1 MRLLIWCPHV
11 NLGGGK
17 RLLTRLTGAIAA
29 QPTISHVRLALPAAA
44 ADGLSFNTD
53 KVEIVR
59 LSPAQSGGWMAKE
72 GWRAESNPFRVVRS
86 RARYLRYQTTAPG
99 LFHSLEQDVDAV
111 YVFWP
116 HLVPFYPFEKPIICT
131 FQDVTLLDYP
141 EILGGR
147 VTVLEQERA
156 RDWLTRSRAI
166 IVSSDHTTDRLRHH
180 SQLPLTNLH
189 RVYHNILL
197 DESLPSDDTSLLP
210 DSLAG
215 LPPQYFLYPA
225 NINAHKNHENLLLAW
240 ARFARRQ
247 EYPLVLVGEGVDV
260 MGANH
265 SMSANHYWRQDVL
278 QGLMKR
284 LGLVAGR
291 DVYTFGYV
299 SNADLNHIQRRAA
312 AIIMPSLSE
321 GGGSYPVEEALAL
334 GIPVVCSDI
343 PVMSETLA
351 GRDNAVCWFD
361 PHSPD
366 EIVNGVNT
374 LLGNYDHYKQ
384 AAQAASKTIRA
395 SWLDVGVQYVQVFET
410 AVNKPHQSP

>member
-17 RLLTRLTGAIAA
+17 RLLIRLTGAVAA
-29 QPTISHVRLALPAAA
+29 HPNISHIRLALPASA

-53 KVEIVR
+53 KVEIVH
-59 LSPAQSGGWMAKE
+59 LSPAQSSGWMAKE
-72 GWRAESNPFRVVRS
+72 SWRVESNPFRALRS

-116 HLVPFYPFEKPIICT
+116 HIVPFYPFTKPVICT

-147 VTVLEQERA
+147 VTALEFERSQE
-156 RDWLTRSRAI
+156 WLTKSSAV
-166 IVSSDHTTDRLRHH
+166 IVSSDHTTERLKQHF
-180 SQLPLTNLH
+180 QLPFNHLH

-197 DESLPSDDTSLLP
+197 DDKLSGEDTSLLF
-210 DSLAG
+210 STLAG
-215 LPPQYFLYPA
+215 LPDQYFLYPA

-240 ARFARRQ
+240 ARFTRRQ

-260 MGANH
+260 MSANR
-265 SMSANHYWRQDVL
+265 SMSSNHYWRQDVL

-299 SNADLNHIQRRAA
+299 SDADLNQIQQRAA

-321 GGGSYPVEEALAL
+321 GGGSYPVEEALTL
-334 GIPVVCSDI
+334 GIPVLCSFI
-343 PVMSETLA
+343 PVMRETLS
-351 GRDNAVCWFD
+351 GRSEAVCWFD
-361 PHSPD
+361 PYSPD
-366 EIVNGVNT
+366 EIVKSANI
-374 LLGNYDHYKQ
+374 LLDNYDQYKQ
-384 AAQAASKTIRA
+384 AAQAGRKTLRPT
-395 SWLDVGVQYVQVFET
+395 WLDVAAQYVKVFET
-410 AVNKPHQSP
+410 AINQPH

>member
-17 RLLTRLTGAIAA
+17 RLLSRLTAAIAA
-29 QPTISHVRLALPAAA
+29 HPNISHVRLAMPAAA
-44 ADGLSFNTD
+44 ADDLHFNTD
-53 KVEIVR
+53 KVEIMR
-59 LSPAQSGGWMAKE
+59 LNPAQSGGWMAKE
-72 GWRAESNPFRVVRS
+72 SWRAESNPFRSVRS

-116 HLVPFYPFEKPIICT
+116 HIVPFFPFQKPIICT

-147 VTVLEQERA
+147 VTALEHERS
-156 RDWLTRSRAI
+156 RDWLTKSSAV
-166 IVSSDHTTDRLRHH
+166 IVSSNHTTQRLKTHF
-180 SQLPLTNLH
+180 QLPFDNVH

-197 DESLPSDDTSLLP
+197 DGQLPTENASTLKGLPSK
-210 DSLAG
+210 
-215 LPPQYFLYPA
+215 YFLYPA

-240 ARFARRQ
+240 ARFERRQ
-247 EYPLVLVGEGVDV
+247 DYPLVLVGEGVDV

-265 SMSANHYWRQDVL
+265 PLSANHYWRQDVL

-299 SNADLNHIQRRAA
+299 SDADLNQIQGRAGA
-312 AIIMPSLSE
+312 VIMPSLSE

-343 PVMSETLA
+343 PVMRETLT
-351 GRDNAVCWFD
+351 GRDAAVRWFD
-361 PHSPD
+361 AYSPD
-366 EIVNGVNT
+366 EIVKSVDS

-384 AAQAASKTIRA
+384 AAEIESKKPRPTW
-395 SWLDVGVQYVQVFET
+395 SDVADQYVQVFET
-410 AVNKPHQSP
+410 AVNKPRQSP

>member
-17 RLLTRLTGAIAA
+17 RLLIRLTGAIAA
-29 QPTISHVRLALPAAA
+29 QPSISYVRLALPAAA
-44 ADGLSFNTD
+44 ADGLQFASD

-116 HLVPFYPFEKPIICT
+116 HIVPIYPFQRPIICT

-141 EILGGR
+141 EILGGK
-147 VTVLEQERA
+147 VTSLEQERS
-156 RDWLTRSRAI
+156 RDWLAKSAAV
-166 IVSSDHTTDRLRHH
+166 IVSSDHTTEHLKQHF
-180 SQLPLTNLH
+180 QLPFDNLH

-197 DESLPSDDTSLLP
+197 DESLPTEVSSLLTT
-210 DSLAG
+210 SFAG

-240 ARFARRQ
+240 SRFERRAD
-247 EYPLVLVGEGVDV
+247 YPLVLVGEGVDV
-260 MGANH
+260 MGAHH
-265 SMSANHYWRQDVL
+265 SMSSNHYWRQDVL

-299 SNADLNHIQRRAA
+299 LDADLNQIQRGATA
-312 AIIMPSLSE
+312 VIMPSLSE

-334 GIPVVCSDI
+334 GIPVACSDI
-343 PVMSETLA
+343 PVMRETLE
-351 GRDNAVCWFD
+351 GRDAAVSWFD
-361 PHSPD
+361 PYSPD
-366 EIVNGVNT
+366 AIVKSVDM
-374 LLGNYDHYKQ
+374 LLKNYSQYKQ
-384 AAQAASKTIRA
+384 AAEVERNVPRPTWSDVAA
-395 SWLDVGVQYVQVFET
+395 QYVKVFEA
-410 AVNKPHQSP
+410 AVNKPR

>member
-29 QPTISHVRLALPAAA
+29 HPSISHVRLALPAAA
-44 ADGLSFNTD
+44 ANGLSFDTD

-72 GWRAESNPFRVVRS
+72 SWRVESNPFRAVRS
-86 RARYLRYQTTAPG
+86 RARYLRYQMTAPG
-99 LFHSLEQDVDAV
+99 LFHSLEHDMDAV

-116 HLVPFYPFEKPIICT
+116 HIVPFYPFQKPIICT

-141 EILGGR
+141 EILGGK
-147 VTVLEQERA
+147 VTSLEQERS
-156 RDWLTRSRAI
+156 RDWLTKSSAV
-166 IVSSDHTTDRLRHH
+166 IVSSDHTSERLKAHF
-180 SQLPLTNLH
+180 QLPFDNVH

-197 DESLPSDDTSLLP
+197 DEKLPTENLSPLP
-210 DSLAG
+210 ASLAG
-215 LPPQYFLYPA
+215 LPLQYFLYPA

-240 ARFARRQ
+240 SRFARRSD
-247 EYPLVLVGEGVDV
+247 YPLVLVGEGVDV
-260 MGANH
+260 MSAQH
-265 SMSANHYWRQDVL
+265 PLTANHYWRQDVL

-299 SNADLNHIQRRAA
+299 SDADLNQIQRRATA
-312 AIIMPSLSE
+312 VIMPSLSE

-343 PVMSETLA
+343 PVMRETLT
-351 GRDNAVCWFD
+351 GRDAAVCWFD
-361 PHSPD
+361 PYSPD
-366 EIVNGVNT
+366 EIVNSVDV
-374 LLGNYDHYKQ
+374 LLKNYDQYKQ
-384 AAQAASKTIRA
+384 AAEVERKDVRPSWSDVAA
-395 SWLDVGVQYVQVFET
+395 QYVTVFET
-410 AVNKPHQSP
+410 AVKGRK